1 MTAVKGKDRI
11 VLIENGAIANE
22 NAKEI
27 PDDAEIFD
35 FSGDFVLPAF
45 IELHAHGGGGYDFI
59 DGTDESFEKIFET
72 HLSHGVATLC
82 PTLCA
87 CDFDQ
92 TLKFLG
98 FCKSVSHEG
107 FAGVHLEG
115 PFLSKKMCGA
125 QNLSY
130 IVEPTDGVI
139 KLLEDY
145 SDVIARITAAPE
157 IPGVLKLAGRLAG
170 HKVSFSIGHSDCDA
184 KLAREAVE
192 SGFSSVTHL
201 FCSTPGRHKERSF
214 VVGGLIEEAL
224 INDSLF
230 VELIGDGHHVCR
242 ESLILTEK
250 CKSAEKIAIVSDAM
264 RAAGTGKSNLAV
276 DDKITESYLGA
287 KLPGNRV
294 IIEGG
299 VAKLPDRSSFAGSL
313 AVGDTMVKAL
323 CGEYRLPLAK
333 VSEMMSRTPAKI
345 LGLSDR
351 GEIKKGLRADL
362 TILDRGYSTK
372 AVFRAGKPV
381 YRRKDSE
388 CSD

>member
-11 VLIENGAIANE
+11 VLIENGKIADE
-22 NAKEI
+22 NAEKI
-27 PDDAEIFD
+27 PTGAELYN
-35 FSGDFVLPAF
+35 FSDDFVLPAF

-59 DGTDESFEKIFET
+59 DGTDESFEKILGT

-87 CDFDQ
+87 CDFDS

-98 FCKSVSHEG
+98 YCESVSNES

-130 IVEPTDGVI
+130 IVEPTREMAEA
-139 KLLEDY
+139 LEGY

-170 HKVSFSIGHSDCDA
+170 RKISFSIGHSDCDA

-201 FCSTPGRHKERSF
+201 FCSTPGRHKDKSF

-224 INDSLF
+224 INASLF

-250 CKSAEKIAIVSDAM
+250 CKSAGKIAIVSDAM
-264 RAAGTGKSNLAV
+264 RAAGTGKSNLA
-276 DDKITESYLGA
+276 DDDEVTESYLGA

-313 AVGDTMVKAL
+313 AVGDTMVRAL
-323 CGEYRLPLAK
+323 CGKYRLPLGK
-333 VSEMMSRTPAKI
+333 VSEMMSKTPAKI

-362 TILDRGYSTK
+362 TILDRDYSTK
-372 AVFRAGKPV
+372 AVFRAGKLV
-381 YRRKDSE
+381 YIRKDSE
-388 CSD
+388 C